1 MNSSLEPAGRKLP
14 PVLQVYHKGVGK
26 AMRKAR
32 RILTALLIVNFFC
45 GMQAGMKAENLI
57 LILINGL
64 AVIILAVAEIRRER
78 R

>member
-57 LILINGL
+57 LILINGVVVL
-64 AVIILAVAEIRRER
+64 AMIAREEK
-78 R
+78 

>member
-1 MNSSLEPAGRKLP
+1 
-14 PVLQVYHKGVGK
+14 
-26 AMRKAR
+26 MRKAR

-45 GMQAGMKAENLI
+45 GMQAGMKVENLI

-64 AVIILAVAEIRRER
+64 VVIILAVEEIRRER

>member
-1 MNSSLEPAGRKLP
+1 
-14 PVLQVYHKGVGK
+14 
-26 AMRKAR
+26 MRKAR

-57 LILINGL
+57 LILILINGL

>member
-1 MNSSLEPAGRKLP
+1 MNRSLEPAGRKLP
-14 PVLQVYHKGVGK
+14 PILQVYHKGVGK

-57 LILINGL
+57 LILINGVVVL
-64 AVIILAVAEIRRER
+64 AMIAREEK
-78 R
+78 

>member
-45 GMQAGMKAENLI
+45 GMQAGMKVGNLI
-57 LILINGL
+57 LILINGALVL
-64 AVIILAVAEIRRER
+64 AMIDREEK
-78 R
+78 

>member
-14 PVLQVYHKGVGK
+14 PVLQVYHKGVVK

-57 LILINGL
+57 AILINGVLVL
-64 AVIILAVAEIRRER
+64 AVIAREEK
-78 R
+78 

>member
-14 PVLQVYHKGVGK
+14 PVLQVYHKGVVK

-45 GMQAGMKAENLI
+45 GMQAGMKVENLI
-57 LILINGL
+57 AILINGVLVL
-64 AVIILAVAEIRRER
+64 AMIAREEK
-78 R
+78 

>member
-1 MNSSLEPAGRKLP
+1 
-14 PVLQVYHKGVGK
+14 
-26 AMRKAR
+26 MRKAR

-45 GMQAGMKAENLI
+45 GMQAGMKVENLV

-64 AVIILAVAEIRRER
+64 AVIILDVAEIRRER

>member
-57 LILINGL
+57 VILVNGRLVL
-64 AVIILAVAEIRRER
+64 AIIAIEKGEK
-78 R
+78 

>member
-1 MNSSLEPAGRKLP
+1 MNSSLEPGGRKLP
-14 PVLQVYHKGVGK
+14 PVLQVYHKGVMK

-45 GMQAGMKAENLI
+45 GMQAGMKNENLV
-57 LILINGL
+57 LVLINGL
-64 AVIILAVAEIRRER
+64 AVIILAVAEIGRER

>member
-14 PVLQVYHKGVGK
+14 PILQVYHKGVGK

-57 LILINGL
+57 LILINGVVVL
-64 AVIILAVAEIRRER
+64 AMIAREEK
-78 R
+78 

>member
-1 MNSSLEPAGRKLP
+1 
-14 PVLQVYHKGVGK
+14 
-26 AMRKAR
+26 MRKAR

-45 GMQAGMKAENLI
+45 GMQVGMKAENLI

-64 AVIILAVAEIRRER
+64 AVIILAVEEIRRER

>member
-1 MNSSLEPAGRKLP
+1 MNSSLGPVGRKLP

-45 GMQAGMKAENLI
+45 GMQAGMKVENLI
-57 LILINGL
+57 LILINGVVAL
-64 AVIILAVAEIRRER
+64 AMIAREEK
-78 R
+78 